1 MDKDRKECTE
11 EITDKKIKE
20 TLNREFPLPMQ
31 VERAK
36 REAFEEIRNRVQLAD
51 QKRRT
56 KEQK

>member
-1 MDKDRKECTE
+1 MDKDRKEWTE

-51 QKRRT
+51 QKEENKRA
-56 KEQK
+56 